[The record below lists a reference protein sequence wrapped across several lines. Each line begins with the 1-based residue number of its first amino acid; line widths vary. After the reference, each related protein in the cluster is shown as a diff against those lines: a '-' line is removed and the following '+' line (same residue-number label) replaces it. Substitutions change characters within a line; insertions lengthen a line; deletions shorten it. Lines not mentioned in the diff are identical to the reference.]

1 MRPVY
6 IHSPNLSQ
14 FGKQNVSV
22 LELSLNTVKKTL
34 ESFPYPIEFLIFT
47 SFCPEIYT
55 EEFHIPNR
63 IAESLGLKD
72 IFCIR
77 TETASSSGASAF
89 QLATLLVESGRYNS
103 GLVIGTEIMSRLSR
117 EKSNLL
123 LGSVLSDEQRNLSMS
138 MAQGGALV
146 AARYLYEYGYNRNNL
161 FSLSKK
167 LHDNGLQNPIG
178 HIKKNLTWEE
188 YENSD
193 FLAEPLCIYDISPLS
208 DGSASLVV
216 STHKSNCLV
225 RGLGAGISPMNH
237 SIQNLSFPSSEIAFA
252 NAYRNANLSALDI
265 RVAELHDAFT
275 IFEIIGLEASGIA
288 KVGKGL
294 SMVVEGLTH
303 PNGQIP
309 INASGGLKSRGHPIG
324 ATGLAQ
330 IIELLWFMEKNPDKN
345 IGLAHSIG
353 GLATNNFVTI
363 LELIES

>member
-14 FGKQNVSV
+14 FGRQNSSV
-22 LELSLNTVKKTL
+22 LELSLNTVKKSL
-34 ESFPYPIEFLIFT
+34 ENFSYPIQFIIFT

-63 IAESLGLKD
+63 IAEGLGLKD

-89 QLATLLVESGRYNS
+89 QLATRLIESGKYDS
-103 GLVIGTEIMSRLSR
+103 GLVVGTEVMSKLSR

-146 AARYLYEYGYNRNNL
+146 AARYLHEFGYTRKDL
-161 FSLSKK
+161 FTLSKK
-167 LHDNGLQNPIG
+167 LHDNGLKNPYA
-178 HIKKNLTWEE
+178 HIKKNISWED
-188 YENSD
+188 YESSAY
-193 FLAEPLCIYDISPLS
+193 LAEPLCIFDISPLS
-208 DGSASLVV
+208 DGSASLIV
-216 STHKSNCLV
+216 SKHPSNTKV
-225 RGLGAGISPMNH
+225 RGLGSGISPMNH
-237 SIQNLSFPSSEIAFA
+237 SIQNLSFPSSEIAFR
-252 NAYRNANLSALDI
+252 NAYKEAGITSKDI
-265 RVAELHDAFT
+265 SVAELHDAFT
-275 IFEIIGLEASGIA
+275 IFEIIGLECSGIA
-288 KVGKGL
+288 EKGKGL
-294 SMVVEGLTH
+294 AMVVEGLTH
-303 PNGQIP
+303 PEGQIP

-330 IIELLWFMEKNPDKN
+330 IVELVWFMEKNPDKN

-353 GLATNNFVTI
+353 GLATNNFVSI
-363 LELIES
+363 IEFIES